1 MKILTLMLTDACN
14 CNCTYCYQKVLR
26 YSRLGKLG
34 LDKIDIIDKILPE
47 FDIIHFFG
55 GEPLLEERFIF
66 KFDERV
72 NELILARKL
81 KAKPAYIFSSNLTYL
96 SDNLKKFLLKLRQNN
111 DEFKFVITVDG
122 VQAIHD
128 RHRLMNNGESSYECI
143 IKNYEF
149 LVKNNMNVE
158 TIYVVYNYS
167 HFNNGITLKDCIENI
182 NNNFRKV
189 RYIAFNNEAFS
200 EETKISDETFFEL
213 KYDMLKSIFE
223 DIQSKENKLKFCRP
237 FLLQEL
243 QNIFSSIIAPD
254 SESVKC
260 ILDKQKFSIM
270 PNGEGYMCVDHY
282 YYHERPVASLDNAD
296 ELKSACVKYS
306 LENNIKPTE
315 CQGCEI
321 KIFCRTC
328 PAKKENINEICMQNK
343 KYYGMVLFYLKK
355 IFANKQVLRN
365 FIEYADVP
373 KEMIVRFHVLLLN
386 KNSILPDC

>member
-1 MKILTLMLTDACN
+1 M
-14 CNCTYCYQKVLR
+14 
-26 YSRLGKLG
+26 
-34 LDKIDIIDKILPE
+34 
-47 FDIIHFFG
+47 
-55 GEPLLEERFIF
+55 
-66 KFDERV
+66 
-72 NELILARKL
+72 
-81 KAKPAYIFSSNLTYL
+81 
-96 SDNLKKFLLKLRQNN
+96 
-111 DEFKFVITVDG
+111 
-122 VQAIHD
+122 
-128 RHRLMNNGESSYECI
+128 
-143 IKNYEF
+143 
-149 LVKNNMNVE
+149 
-158 TIYVVYNYS
+158 
-167 HFNNGITLKDCIENI
+167 
-182 NNNFRKV
+182 
-189 RYIAFNNEAFS
+189 
-200 EETKISDETFFEL
+200 
-213 KYDMLKSIFE
+213 
-223 DIQSKENKLKFCRP
+223 
-237 FLLQEL
+237 